1 MQKIIDELYIT
12 TCGRIFNKKS
22 PYRTIKSFEV
32 IPTLSCT
39 FYRFIKRNNLKKEDF
54 IITDS
59 GLRNNSNSKLYFYK
73 YKINTPLYYEL
84 HGIVDDDGYKI
95 LKFNKKFY
103 KWHRIVCYKFK
114 PIDNYQQLQVNHI
127 NGNKMLNSINN
138 LEWCT
143 CKENI
148 HHAINNNLRGIMK
161 QYEHITLDDILNKNC
176 KIEKYIIKKIL
187 KKNNCL
193 FKDYIFIKTDIINN
207 KEVGYLKKK

>member
-1 MQKIIDELYIT
+1 MKI
-12 TCGRIFNKKS
+12 
-22 PYRTIKSFEV
+22 
-32 IPTLSCT
+32 
-39 FYRFIKRNNLKKEDF
+39 KE
-54 IITDS
+54 
-59 GLRNNSNSKLYFYK
+59 
-73 YKINTPLYYEL
+73 
-84 HGIVDDDGYKI
+84 
-95 LKFNKKFY
+95 
-103 KWHRIVCYKFK
+103 
-114 PIDNYQQLQVNHI
+114 
-127 NGNKMLNSINN
+127 
-138 LEWCT
+138 EWCT